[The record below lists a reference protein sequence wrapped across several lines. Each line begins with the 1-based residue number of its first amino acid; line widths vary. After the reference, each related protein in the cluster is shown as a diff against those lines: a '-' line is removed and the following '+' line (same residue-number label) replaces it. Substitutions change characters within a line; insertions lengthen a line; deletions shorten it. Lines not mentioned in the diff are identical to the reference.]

1 MGELVHHANSIADS
15 TSNLFLAFLAWAGL
29 FILQNSG
36 GLHPRATMPGVSCVG
51 FVNFC
56 RHQII
61 SNVLFSTDVPSQVIV
76 STICSRAGRNILQV
90 SFRVLP
96 LWPTEGVKLTEMP
109 LTVIFVPGLQMPH
122 QMDGS
127 KTTWTTYESGV
138 FWPQRWLP
146 EDLGKKKVRVL
157 SVSYNSTASQWGKG
171 DDVQKLEEFGS
182 SLCQELIHV

>member
-1 MGELVHHANSIADS
+1 MNACWHAYQSSNRLHFYRLLAYHTVVELHQNSIADS

-36 GLHPRATMPGVSCVG
+36 GLHPRATM
-51 FVNFC
+51 
-56 RHQII
+56 
-61 SNVLFSTDVPSQVIV
+61 LE
-76 STICSRAGRNILQV
+76 V

-109 LTVIFVPGLQMPH
+109 LTVIFVPGLQMPY

-127 KTTWTTYESGV
+127 KTTWTTDGSGV

-182 SLCQELIHV
+182 RLREELIHV